1 MFQLPQD
8 KANHFIYGA
17 LVFVA
22 IFFVAHLLLP
32 VHAIGIA
39 LGATVVVGVA
49 KELLDMWSNYKAK
62 QNKVLPKHGVELWDA
77 VATIAGGVVVALPL
91 CVKLLV

>member
-1 MFQLPQD
+1 MPIIPQD
-8 KANHFIYGA
+8 KANHALYGA

-22 IFFVAHLLLP
+22 TFFVAHLLLP
-32 VHAIGIA
+32 VYAIALA
-39 LGATVVVGVA
+39 LGATVVVGIA

-62 QNKVLPKHGVELWDA
+62 QNNILPKHGVELWDA
-77 VATIAGGVVVALPL
+77 IATIAGGVVVALPL